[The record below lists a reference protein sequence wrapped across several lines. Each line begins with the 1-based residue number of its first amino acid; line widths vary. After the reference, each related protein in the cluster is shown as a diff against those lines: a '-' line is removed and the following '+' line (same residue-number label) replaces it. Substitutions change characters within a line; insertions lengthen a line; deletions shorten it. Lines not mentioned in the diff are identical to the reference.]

1 MSIRRV
7 QKSDWPEFYEL
18 ASKEGWRV
26 PAIERK
32 LFEGHWSE
40 FAHVFDD
47 GSFCGLVTAVAHE
60 SSGWIG
66 NLIVPQALR
75 GQGFGS
81 RLFRAA
87 LSDLEARG
95 VSACWLTASADG
107 QPLYEKA
114 GFVVVDQ
121 IERWVCTRPPGS
133 GQAGGISLTGLE
145 KLFAS
150 DRTAWGESRTELL
163 TQISKN
169 GQLLVSDD
177 TVALLQQGDDLQIL
191 GPWYSPTLCP
201 RANRQL
207 LQQALIAADPSKEL
221 VVDLFASSPLR
232 SLLVA
237 TGFELFGRNQLMV
250 KADANR
256 VNRQGMVALASL
268 GSFG

>member
-7 QKSDWPEFYEL
+7 QKPDWPEFYEL
-18 ASKEGWRV
+18 ASREGWRV

-32 LFEGHWSE
+32 LFEGPWSE

-47 GSFCGLVTAVAHE
+47 GAFCGLVTAVAYE
-60 SSGWIG
+60 RSGWIG
-66 NLIVPQALR
+66 NLIVPQPLR
-75 GQGFGS
+75 GQGIGS

-87 LSDLEARG
+87 LGDLDARG

-114 GFVVVDQ
+114 GFVVVAQ
-121 IERWVCTRPPGS
+121 IERWVCTRPPGKGHIGDMS
-133 GQAGGISLTGLE
+133 ATGLA
-145 KLFAS
+145 KLLAS
-150 DRTAWGESRTELL
+150 DRMAWGESRKELL

-169 GQLLVSDD
+169 GQLFVSDD

-207 LQQALIAADPSKEL
+207 LQQALTAANPSKEL
-221 VVDLFASSPLR
+221 VVDLLASSPLR
-232 SLLVA
+232 SLLA
-237 TGFELFGRNQLMV
+237 AAGFEAAGYNQLMV
-250 KADANR
+250 KGETQVDLN
-256 VNRQGMVALASL
+256 MMLSLASL
-268 GSFG
+268 GSVG